1 MTKTVTAQYE
11 AYPYPARDPKD
22 EAKRLIVGSPSHPV
36 EIDHHLFSGTRDW
49 SKPFK
54 ALVAGGGTGDALVQM
69 AQILTSAKRP
79 YELTYL
85 DLSTT
90 AREIAEAR
98 IAARGLKGVTFVT
111 GDLTQAADHGPFDY
125 IDCCGV
131 LHHMEDP
138 QAGLAAL
145 AGALTPRG
153 GLGFMVYAPYGRSGV
168 YPVQEAF
175 AALAPNA
182 SPEDRL
188 TLAKAVLRTLP
199 EHHPF
204 RRNGMLGDHMQSD
217 AGLYDLLL
225 HQQDTPFA
233 IDAWI
238 AALDA
243 AGFARPSMITPGL
256 YDLAMIA
263 PVPEDM
269 DATTSMAV
277 AEKLRG
283 TIRKHVGYAVLKGQ
297 ERAPAGPVTLSEIPH
312 ISGNTKD
319 MAKAISKGAT
329 LKFNAQGVGF
339 NLKLPQSA
347 AAIIGRV
354 DGKRS
359 LADIASGAKLDPVA
373 FQRIWDQLHVPLTK
387 MGVLTYSR
395 LYRG

>member
-1 MTKTVTAQYE
+1 MTDTVTSQYN

-22 EAKRLIVGSPSHPV
+22 EAKRLVIGSPSHPV
-36 EIDHHLFSGTRDW
+36 EIDHHLFSGSRDW
-49 SKPFK
+49 SQPFR

-79 YELTYL
+79 YEITYL
-85 DLSTT
+85 DLSTS

-98 IAARGLKGVTFVT
+98 IAARGLSGVRFVT
-111 GDLTQAADHGPFDY
+111 GDLTQAAEHGPFDY

-131 LHHMEDP
+131 LHHLPDP
-138 QAGLAAL
+138 GVGLSALAAAL
-145 AGALTPRG
+145 APRG

-168 YPVQEAF
+168 YPLQEAF
-175 AALAPNA
+175 SSLAPDA
-182 SPEDRL
+182 SPEERL
-188 TLAKAVLRTLP
+188 KLAKAVLPTLP

-204 RRNGMLGDHMQSD
+204 RRNGLVGDHMQSD

-225 HQQDTPFA
+225 HQQDMPFT
-233 IDAWI
+233 IDAWVH
-238 AALDA
+238 ALEE
-243 AGFARPSMITPGL
+243 AGFAHPSMITPGL
-256 YDLAMIA
+256 YDLSMIT

-269 DATTSMAV
+269 DQVMAMAV

-283 TIRKHVGYAVLKGQ
+283 VIRKHVGYATLKGQ
-297 ERAPAGPVTLSEIPH
+297 ERAPAGPLTLSEVPH
-312 ISGNTKD
+312 ISGNAKD

-339 NLKLPQSA
+339 NLKVPQSA

-354 DGKRS
+354 DGRRS
-359 LADIASGAKLDPVA
+359 LSEIATSAKLDPIA
-373 FQRIWDQLHVPLTK
+373 FQRVWDKLHDPLTK

-395 LYRG
+395 IFRA